1 MDNKNNTEQTKSEP
15 AFKHRFDAMQANDL
29 THVVNS
35 IGLLTERAK
44 SVLYILFG
52 QLDDDATRFNDKILQ
67 GAIDAVIAE
76 IDDIDCIL
84 AAHHKAVSASGKGG
98 AA

>member
-15 AFKHRFDAMQANDL
+15 AFKHRFDETQANDL

-44 SVLYILFG
+44 SVLYLLFG
-52 QLDDDATRFNDKILQ
+52 QFEDGAGRYNDLILQ

-76 IDDIDCIL
+76 INDIDCIL
-84 AAHHKAVSASGKGG
+84 AAHHEAVHKTGG